1 MFARRRTVRRRS
13 CLHLLTSAVRR
24 TLGLGDVAEA
34 AAMYLSDKSMLHKI
48 GLDVG
53 RGALWLYGLSSALLL
68 LLILG
73 VGSGTAFARH
83 AAGGEEEG
91 GAGGKLAIPVVPLN
105 EIKVLGNR
113 PAPFALDAR
122 AAVLLNAQ
130 SGETLYSYN
139 EHERMQP
146 ASLAKMMT
154 FYLTLKALKDHRLT
168 LDTEVPISEAAWRLS
183 LNDSV
188 SRMFL
193 QVGQKVPVRDLLY
206 GLMVSS
212 GNDAAVALAEYQ
224 AGSTDAFTIEMNQE
238 AQALGLTETHFTNP
252 DGLPTDNEYATAWDM
267 AHLGRA
273 VITNFPDAREFTSAK
288 EFTFDKIEQRNFN
301 TLLFY
306 DSRVDGIKTGH
317 VQEAGYHLVASA
329 HNSDL
334 QLVSAVMGT
343 PSMEK
348 RRVETDKLLDWAFRT
363 FVTVSPDWHK
373 AAPSE
378 IRVYQGNIEEVP
390 IGPVG
395 GTPYFTVGQGDQN
408 KVVLTASLTQKPLI
422 APLKKG
428 TKVGELAVTIA
439 GKPVSTVALET
450 QQNVEEG
457 GMIHRAIDAVR
468 LRL

>member
-1 MFARRRTVRRRS
+1 MS
-13 CLHLLTSAVRR
+13 YWGCMPLLTSAVHR
-24 TLGLGDVAEA
+24 TLDLVDVAGVV
-34 AAMYLSDKSMLHKI
+34 AMDLSNKI
-48 GLDVG
+48 IVRKIRPNGGPAGIRVAGTLLFSVV
-53 RGALWLYGLSSALLL
+53 LSN
-68 LLILG
+68 
-73 VGSGTAFARH
+73 GTAFARH
-83 AAGGEEEG
+83 AAAAAGGEEG
-91 GAGGKLAIPVVPLN
+91 DSSTKVTVPVVPLN
-105 EIKVLGNR
+105 QITVFGNR
-113 PAPFALDAR
+113 PAPFALDAH

-130 SGETLYSYN
+130 SGEMLYGYN

-154 FYLTLKALKDHRLT
+154 FYLTLKGLKEQRLT
-168 LDTEVPISEAAWRLS
+168 LDTQVPISEAAWRLS

-193 QVGQKVPVRDLLY
+193 QVGQKVAVRDLLY

-224 AGSTDAFTIEMNQE
+224 AGSGDAFAIEMNQQ
-238 AQALGLTETHFTNP
+238 AQELGLSETHFTNP
-252 DGLPTDNEYATAWDM
+252 DGLPTDDEYTTAWDM

-273 VITNFPDAREFTSAK
+273 VITDFPSARDYTSAK

-363 FVTVSPDWHK
+363 FTTVSPDWHK

-378 IRVYQGNIEEVP
+378 IRVYQGDFEEVP
-390 IGPVG
+390 IAPVG
-395 GTPYFTVGQGDQN
+395 GTPYFTVGQGDEN
-408 KVVLTASLTQKPLI
+408 KVALTASLTQKPLI

-428 TKVGELAVTIA
+428 TKVGDLAVTIA
-439 GKPVSTVALET
+439 GKPVSTVALVT
-450 QQNVEEG
+450 QQDVQRG
-457 GMIHRAIDAVR
+457 GMVHRAIDALR